1 VGPTSARLLRAAGVV
16 GAVCWL
22 VVALWRQDAWPTSGL
37 VALAAT
43 VAAALLLRSVAA
55 RLPALV
61 LAAPRPAFVASCAAV
76 AAAVSWWV
84 LSRTLGDRPLSIDAG
99 IYLLQAHAMA
109 HGHFGMPEPVPA
121 QAFGDRFLLDGPDG
135 RFYGIFPPGWPLA
148 IVPFA
153 WLGRPMLVG
162 PAIAAATVV
171 AQAWLGRTLA
181 RAAGDDADG
190 ELATRVAILL
200 SLTSVGRALETAD
213 LLSHAFVALL
223 ACIAIAAALDVR
235 RDGRVRAL
243 VLGGCVAW
251 VAASRMLDGV
261 VLGLVVAVAFG
272 WSRPGWRS
280 LGWAALGAAPLA
292 LLLVLE
298 QHAATGAWLLP
309 TQSSYFARSDWPS
322 TCHRLGFGAD
332 IGCSVEH
339 PGPVSRLGGHGFGLP
354 QALAV
359 VKERAG
365 SVGEEVLGFAPLA
378 LVAFVPLVVT
388 ASMAD
393 AIALGFVL
401 ALTLA
406 YGLFYYGNAL
416 FFGAR
421 HLYPTAPF
429 LWWLV
434 ARGAL
439 RLPGRSAAGRLD
451 RAHTRGLGLAV
462 VVIVAV
468 VAARGP
474 WKERLA
480 GAAEFQSTR
489 SDLEKTLAEHHV
501 DRGILKTHDYTAFAA
516 AFDPWSAPE
525 DRIVALDDGSGL
537 LDLRRAHPQLPVL
550 LSLPGNAVGKLYPVP
565 PAPGVLVELERAWP
579 AFVRPRGLATRQLAQ
594 PGASGG
600 FVLLVSHATPGA
612 DLRIPFDVSVAGTYA
627 LRVDG
632 VASPTDGDYDLV
644 LDGSAMGAWH
654 GYAEGAHLVKGTPVV
669 RTLSPGRH
677 VLTAACTGKEPGSGD
692 YDAHLDAIVGT
703 PETAPAGP

>member
-1 VGPTSARLLRAAGVV
+1 MVTP
-16 GAVCWL
+16 
-22 VVALWRQDAWPTSGL
+22 GL
-37 VALAAT
+37 
-43 VAAALLLRSVAA
+43 
-55 RLPALV
+55 
-61 LAAPRPAFVASCAAV
+61 AS
-76 AAAVSWWV
+76 
-84 LSRTLGDRPLSIDAG
+84 
-99 IYLLQAHAMA
+99 
-109 HGHFGMPEPVPA
+109 
-121 QAFGDRFLLDGPDG
+121 
-135 RFYGIFPPGWPLA
+135 
-148 IVPFA
+148 
-153 WLGRPMLVG
+153 
-162 PAIAAATVV
+162 
-171 AQAWLGRTLA
+171 
-181 RAAGDDADG
+181 
-190 ELATRVAILL
+190 
-200 SLTSVGRALETAD
+200 
-213 LLSHAFVALL
+213 
-223 ACIAIAAALDVR
+223 
-235 RDGRVRAL
+235 
-243 VLGGCVAW
+243 
-251 VAASRMLDGV
+251 
-261 VLGLVVAVAFG
+261 
-272 WSRPGWRS
+272 S

-292 LLLVLE
+292 LLLLLE

-354 QALAV
+354 QAIAV

-388 ASMAD
+388 ASTAD

-421 HLYPTAPF
+421 HLYPAAPF

-439 RLPGRSAAGRLD
+439 RLPGRSAEGRLD

-462 VVIVAV
+462 VVIVAT

-489 SDLEKTLAEHHV
+489 SDLEKTMAEHHI
-501 DRGILKTHDYTAFAA
+501 DRGILKPHDYTAFAA

-537 LDLRRAHPQLPVL
+537 LDLRRAHPDLPASCFLAVPRQCRGQA
-550 LSLPGNAVGKLYPVP
+550 LSGSS

-594 PGASGG
+594 AGASGG
-600 FVLLVSHATPGA
+600 FVLLVSHASPGA
-612 DLRIPFDVSVAGTYA
+612 ELRIPFDASVAGTY
-627 LRVDG
+627 G
-632 VASPTDGDYDLV
+632 PTRRREWPPRRTATTTSCSTARPWGR
-644 LDGSAMGAWH
+644 
-654 GYAEGAHLVKGTPVV
+654 GTGTARA
-669 RTLSPGRH
+669 RTS
-677 VLTAACTGKEPGSGD
+677 
-692 YDAHLDAIVGT
+692 
-703 PETAPAGP
+703 